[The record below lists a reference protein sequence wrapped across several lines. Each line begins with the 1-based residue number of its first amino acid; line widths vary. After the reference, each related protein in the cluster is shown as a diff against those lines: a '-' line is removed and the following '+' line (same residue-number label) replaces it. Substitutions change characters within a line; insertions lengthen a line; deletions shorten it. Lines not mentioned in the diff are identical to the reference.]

1 MRSFFLFSSLCVYA
15 RAFVCVMCVSAC
27 IILRH
32 STFFFAALDH
42 INMQIFQF
50 HIGNHKKYIK
60 RRCKASAEDCVV
72 QLLGIH
78 SCARTHKMNKMIPSL
93 LLHLSC
99 GRGTY
104 THITYIAGHTCRFVT
119 RKENLLRLFVERGWA
134 CVCCVYVCRIT
145 SLTLLRFY
153 FNEKKCGHAIYL
165 CSFFSSAAY
174 KWIWIWWMKRSEL
187 EWETHECRTRT
198 RSSTF
203 GTKIS
208 ILRFENVQIHFFSCW
223 TRHEMT
229 EPESP
234 QTPIEMW
241 YIFSIVFIRG
251 KMIWWFFMRRRVCIT
266 ETKNNIKTEMNQISR
281 CCEAY
286 VYFTNLHA
294 LPPSLTLMTAIP
306 GYRICNNKKGKS
318 LFTVHAEQIQ

>member
-15 RAFVCVMCVSAC
+15 RARVCVMCVSAC

-153 FNEKKCGHAIYL
+153 FNEKKVWSRHLSLLFLFVCRLQMNMNMMDETQWTWMGNTRMPHPHTFQHFWHKNFNFAIRER
-165 CSFFSSAAY
+165 SNTFFFVLNTT
-174 KWIWIWWMKRSEL
+174 RND
-187 EWETHECRTRT
+187 RTRVT
-198 RSSTF
+198 ADAHR
-203 GTKIS
+203 
-208 ILRFENVQIHFFSCW
+208 NVIYFS
-223 TRHEMT
+223 
-229 EPESP
+229 
-234 QTPIEMW
+234 
-241 YIFSIVFIRG
+241 Y
-251 KMIWWFFMRRRVCIT
+251 CIY
-266 ETKNNIKTEMNQISR
+266 SR
-281 CCEAY
+281 
-286 VYFTNLHA
+286 
-294 LPPSLTLMTAIP
+294 
-306 GYRICNNKKGKS
+306 
-318 LFTVHAEQIQ
+318 